1 MTTTPITK
9 ASAAQRQIDAAIRLL
24 FSGED
29 SLAVHTVAAAGCGL
43 IRDLANTIKP
53 WLAGQEHR
61 AALAGVYQGFL
72 GRSPTEGEIH
82 RDLPKL
88 ERLMRTAR
96 NRPVNFLKHAD
107 RDPNDLLNENDV
119 KTDHLLLEAC
129 FLCASMGFDPT
140 AEMRAFGRWHL
151 AVSTAV

>member
-1 MTTTPITK
+1 MPDT
-9 ASAAQRQIDAAIRLL
+9 D
-24 FSGED
+24 
-29 SLAVHTVAAAGCGL
+29 
-43 IRDLANTIKP
+43 
-53 WLAGQEHR
+53 QEHR

-129 FLCASMGFDPT
+129 FLCASMGFDLT

-151 AVSTAV
+151 AVYPHQEGDALETGIGPVHELPRESQIEVGAFILDKYRSIP